1 MIWAN
6 LAMLGFGGALLS
18 VPVLIHFLMQPKPIE
33 VDFPAMRFLKKKQ
46 MINRSR
52 TRLRHL
58 LLLLLRCILI
68 GLLVMALAGPAVAS
82 QEFGKWLTFG
92 GISFI
97 TALIGV
103 VLALSMSSGSANKGL
118 HGILGVFL
126 AAMLLLS
133 LWYGLKLF
141 DSEDSGQLV
150 GDDGEP
156 VAALVVLDTSP
167 TMQYELENET
177 RLTKAKSIATWLVN
191 RLPSGSQI
199 CVAAPDGDRGFF
211 SVDGN
216 AAARRIESLP
226 TCFNPRTIPETLASA
241 FPLVEESPLTR
252 KEVYIISDLTRK
264 GWSTSNDPAIN
275 RLIEQEAIS
284 LFVVDV
290 GVDEPVDFR
299 LGTLELSGRQITSNG
314 TLIVK
319 TNINRLGGAAQR
331 NVRLSVEIPDN
342 TRPVVSNGKTL
353 FPEKSW
359 KLTNLIDVFENG
371 SSNVEFQFQET
382 LAPGTYHGKVE
393 IVGGDPLSIDDD
405 QHFTFEVSSP
415 WKALVVRPAETDS
428 GLLES
433 VLNAGG
439 SFDTTVIDQS
449 ELESYK
455 DFEKYS
461 AVFLVDPAPLAEEG
475 WTLLENFVDAGG
487 GLGVFLG
494 HNAATREGLPHPSF
508 QTEACSRVLTGKLS
522 NIFRCPDRLA
532 DPFVLSPRNL
542 SHPVLSRFRA
552 VSTSIP
558 WPRYPVF
565 NYWGIERDDLNE
577 EFPTVDVVSYN
588 NFEPAV
594 LDRRIGSGRVLVM
607 TTPVSELSR
616 PRDRKAWNQKP
627 LEPWVWFVIVRSM
640 ARHVV
645 QADSDALEIRVGQVA
660 SLRNDLKKFPDS
672 WNVFSPDPEKPPAK
686 IAMVNNAVS
695 YGNTNTPGHYRLKG
709 VLDGPVL
716 RGFSANID
724 PKTVDLTRVEPEEVD
739 KVLGAGRYL
748 LAKEQEEITR
758 QQGQA
763 RKGREFYPLLML
775 MMFAAIVIEYLV
787 SNRFYKH

>member
-211 SVDGN
+211 SVDGS

-415 WKALVVRPAETDS
+415 WKALVVRPAGTDS
-428 GLLES
+428 GFLES

-461 AVFLVDPAPLAEEG
+461 AVFLVDPTPLAEEG

-709 VLDGPVL
+709 VLNGPVL

>member
-141 DSEDSGQLV
+141 DTEDSGQLV

-216 AAARRIESLP
+216 DAARRIESLP

-415 WKALVVRPAETDS
+415 WKALVVRPAGTDS
-428 GLLES
+428 GFLES

-787 SNRFYKH
+787 SNRFYNH